1 MLESGYI
8 HSKNLSNGKFY
19 NMLFK
24 IYLK

>member
-1 MLESGYI
+1 LESGYI